1 MSVEAVSLQGVKEQY
16 TTFSINE
23 RLYGIDVMKVQEVT
37 RALPMTPVPMA
48 PTYVCGLINL
58 RGQIATAVSLRR
70 LFGIVGEPP
79 KEEMNVVCRIDGLL
93 FSFLV
98 DWIGDV
104 TEVDPQARESA
115 PATVDSEV
123 RRFIDGICRVQGNLL
138 SIVNIDR
145 ISEAINASAGT
156 ANTNNKS
163 GVEMPPN
170 DLTQARTRR
179 DS

>member
-1 MSVEAVSLQGVKEQY
+1 MSADHAEMASREQY

-37 RALPMTPVPMA
+37 RAMPMTPVPMA
-48 PTYVCGLINL
+48 PKYVCGLINL

-70 LFGIVGEPP
+70 LFGIAGDPP

-104 TEVDPQARESA
+104 TEVDSQARESA

-123 RRFIDGICRVQGNLL
+123 RRFIDGICRVQGSLL

-145 ISEAINASAGT
+145 ISEAINASADSGAT
-156 ANTNNKS
+156 PSANGPDSALTEVNN
-163 GVEMPPN
+163 
-170 DLTQARTRR
+170 ARTGR
-179 DS
+179 DA